1 MNFFDVVT
9 KKKRLSERIVYLRE
23 VLKTTNN
30 PEEVVNKLERAID
43 DYRNILVQIDSINH
57 DKNATIEINGNEMSL
72 ATAIIIRNSI
82 MSKISILKDA
92 IDNDKSGLIDRIKF
106 IDMIDKEYE
115 SLDLLKQH
123 IMLLEFSLE
132 V

>member
-1 MNFFDVVT
+1 MNFFDLVT
-9 KKKRLSERIVYLRE
+9 KKKRLSERIVCLRK

-30 PEEVVNKLERAID
+30 SEEIVNKLERAID
-43 DYRNILVQIDSINH
+43 DYRNILVQIDAINH

-82 MSKISILKDA
+82 TSKIDILKDA
-92 IDNDKSGLIDRIKF
+92 IDNEKSGLSDRIKF
-106 IDMIDKEYE
+106 IDMLDKEYE
-115 SLDLLKQH
+115 SIDLLKQH
-123 IMLLEFSLE
+123 IMLLELSLE